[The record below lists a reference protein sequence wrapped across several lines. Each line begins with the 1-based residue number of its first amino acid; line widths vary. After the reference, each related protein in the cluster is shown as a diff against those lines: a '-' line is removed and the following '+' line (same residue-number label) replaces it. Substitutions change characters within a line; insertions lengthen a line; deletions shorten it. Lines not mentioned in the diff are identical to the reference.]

1 MDEKTSFTSEIGRIL
16 RESRDVNNDQ
26 VDNKL
31 RLAVALAVRLH
42 ISRSPDDKADIGRM
56 LGPAFAQDHRR
67 MRFGKNNLIQARNS
81 RSTWR

>member
-16 RESRDVNNDQ
+16 RESRDVNNNQ

-31 RLAVALAVRLH
+31 RLAVALAVKLH
-42 ISRSPDDKADIGRM
+42 ISRNIDDKADIGRM
-56 LGPAFAQDHRR
+56 LGPAFSQDHRR
-67 MRFGKNNLIQARNS
+67 MRFGTNNLIQSRNS